1 MISIK
6 NLTLSYKDKKV
17 FDGFNL
23 DINSS
28 SIVCLLGVSGCGKT
42 SLLNAIADNVNY
54 GGKIEG
60 AESVSYLFQQDR
72 LIPSM
77 TVLNNVMF
85 ACSHLF
91 KDKKTAKDKAF
102 QVLESVGLKG
112 YENRYPDSLSGGQSA
127 RVALARAF
135 CYPSQVLLMDEP
147 FQGLDIVTKHK
158 ITQYFLQLFEK
169 TNKTVVVVS
178 HSIDEVVELADRVI
192 VLGDSPCKVLCD
204 ICIEMP
210 RGERDSNP
218 VYKQSIID
226 KIKSSLLAI

>member
-6 NLTLSYKDKKV
+6 NLTISYKDKKV

-42 SLLNAIADNVNY
+42 SLLNAIARNVNY
-54 GGKIEG
+54 GGTIEG

-77 TVLNNVMF
+77 TVLNNVLF

-91 KDKKTAKDKAF
+91 KDKKIAKDKAM

-204 ICIEMP
+204 ISIELP
-210 RGERDSNP
+210 RGERDCNP
-218 VYKQSIID
+218 VYKQNVVD
-226 KIKSSLLAI
+226 KIKSCLLSI